1 MINARS
7 ETITEKPSFKRAASK
22 RRAILP
28 ADGYFEW
35 QKNEHGKTPYF
46 LHGNGVLAMAGL
58 YELWPNPDLPED
70 DPNKWLWTTTVLTR
84 PAQDAL
90 GHIHDRS
97 PVILPETF
105 WEHWLD
111 PDLNSLED
119 VDALLNSVP
128 EPHLEPY
135 EVETA
140 VNSPRNNTPELLNP
154 V

>member
-7 ETITEKPSFKRAASK
+7 ETITEKPFFKRAASK
-22 RRAILP
+22 GRAILP

-35 QKNEHGKTPYF
+35 QKNEHGKTPYFLRGF

-70 DPNKWLWTTTVLTR
+70 HPNKWLWTTTVLTR

-90 GHIHDRS
+90 GRIHDRS

-105 WEHWLD
+105 WEYWLD
-111 PDLNSLED
+111 PALNRLED
-119 VDALLNSVP
+119 VGTLRNSVP
-128 EPHLEPY
+128 EPHRR
-135 EVETA
+135 TRA
-140 VNSPRNNTPELLNP
+140 GWWR
-154 V
+154 